1 MVAEANDKGGVKKE
15 MENEPKKALFLDR
28 DGTINVDYGYVYQKE
43 RFDFIDGVFE
53 LCRKARRLGYLI
65 VIATNQS
72 GIERGYFSEADFEA
86 LTAWT
91 LERFRGE
98 GVEIAAVFHC
108 PTLSGEDRKPK
119 PGMFLKAKALLNI
132 DMSASVSLGDK
143 ERDVEAGIAA
153 GVGKNLLFSPA
164 ETEENAAFENGNK
177 APENKN
183 AENNEAFE
191 KFQKGSEKIIKKP
204 KTAADAVVGSMKE
217 AEEWL

>member
-1 MVAEANDKGGVKKE
+1 
-15 MENEPKKALFLDR
+15 MESEPRKALFLDR

-72 GIERGYFSEADFEA
+72 GIERGYFTEADFEA

-91 LERFRGE
+91 LERFREE

-108 PTLSGEDRKPK
+108 PTLSGDDRKPK

-153 GVGKNLLFSPA
+153 GVGKNLLFLSASPEKSA
-164 ETEENAAFENGNK
+164 VFENGNNVSENKNGEDNAAFENERKGC
-177 APENKN
+177 
-183 AENNEAFE
+183 E
-191 KFQKGSEKIIKKP
+191 KVIEKP
-204 KTAADAVVGSMKE
+204 KTAADAIVGSMKE
-217 AEEWL
+217 AKEWL

>member
-1 MVAEANDKGGVKKE
+1 
-15 MENEPKKALFLDR
+15 MENEPRKALFLDR

-72 GIERGYFSEADFEA
+72 GIERGYFTEADFEA

-91 LERFRGE
+91 LERFRDE

-108 PTLSGEDRKPK
+108 PTLSGDDRKPK
-119 PGMFLKAKALLNI
+119 PGMFLKAKVLLNI

-143 ERDVEAGIAA
+143 ERDVEAGVAA
-153 GVGKNLLFSPA
+153 GVGKNLLFAP
-164 ETEENAAFENGNK
+164 AFENDQK
-177 APENKN
+177 SC
-183 AENNEAFE
+183 E
-191 KFQKGSEKIIKKP
+191 KTIKKP

-217 AEEWL
+217 AEDWL

>member
-1 MVAEANDKGGVKKE
+1 MQSK
-15 MENEPKKALFLDR
+15 PKKALFLDR

-53 LCRKARRLGYLI
+53 LCRKARQLGYLI

-72 GIERGYFSEADFEA
+72 GIERGYFTEADFEA

-91 LERFRGE
+91 LERFRDE

-108 PTLSGEDRKPK
+108 PTLSGDDRKPK
-119 PGMFLKAKALLNI
+119 PGMFLKAKALLNL

-143 ERDVEAGIAA
+143 ERDVEAGVAA
-153 GVGKNLLFSPA
+153 GVGKNLLFAPTPSEKDA
-164 ETEENAAFENGNK
+164 SFENKNK

-183 AENNEAFE
+183 VENNGAFE
-191 KFQKGSEKIIKKP
+191 NNQKSCEKEIEKP
-204 KTAADAVVGSMKE
+204 KTAATAVVGSMKE

>member
-1 MVAEANDKGGVKKE
+1 MT
-15 MENEPKKALFLDR
+15 NEPRKALFLDR

-72 GIERGYFSEADFEA
+72 GIERGYFTEADFEA

-91 LERFRGE
+91 LERFRDE

-108 PTLSGEDRKPK
+108 PTLTGDDRKPK

-132 DMSASVSLGDK
+132 EMSASISLGDK

-153 GVGKNLLFSPA
+153 GVGKNLLFVPSTC
-164 ETEENAAFENGNK
+164 EKNAVFENENK

-183 AENNEAFE
+183 AEKNASFENNR
-191 KFQKGSEKIIKKP
+191 KRCEKIIEEL

-217 AEEWL
+217 AEDWL

>member
-1 MVAEANDKGGVKKE
+1 
-15 MENEPKKALFLDR
+15 MENAPKKALFLDR
-28 DGTINVDYGYVYQKE
+28 DGTINVDYGYIYQKE

-72 GIERGYFSEADFEA
+72 GIERGYFTETDFEA

-91 LERFRGE
+91 LERFRDE

-108 PTLSGEDRKPK
+108 PTLTGDDRKPK

-153 GVGKNLLFSPA
+153 GVGKNLLYVPSPP
-164 ETEENAAFENGNK
+164 EEDPVFENGNK
-177 APENKN
+177 APKNKN
-183 AENNEAFE
+183 GGNNAAFE
-191 KFQKGSEKIIKKP
+191 NEQKSCEKAIEKR

>member
-1 MVAEANDKGGVKKE
+1 MVAESNDKNAQKKE
-15 MENEPKKALFLDR
+15 MKNEPRKALFLDR

-53 LCRKARRLGYLI
+53 LCRNARRLGYLI

-72 GIERGYFSEADFEA
+72 GIERGYFTEADFEA

-91 LERFRGE
+91 LERFRDE

-108 PTLSGEDRKPK
+108 PTLSGDDRKPK

-132 DMSASVSLGDK
+132 EMSASVSLGDK

-153 GVGKNLLFSPA
+153 GVGKNLLFVPTTC
-164 ETEENAAFENGNK
+164 EKNAVFENENK

-183 AENNEAFE
+183 AEDYGAFE
-191 KFQKGSEKIIKKP
+191 NNRKSGEKTIEKP
-204 KTAADAVVGSMKE
+204 KTAATAVVGSMKE
-217 AEEWL
+217 AEGWL

>member
-1 MVAEANDKGGVKKE
+1 
-15 MENEPKKALFLDR
+15 MENEPRKALFLDR

-72 GIERGYFSEADFEA
+72 GIERGYFTEADFEA

-91 LERFRGE
+91 LERFRDE

-108 PTLSGEDRKPK
+108 PTLSGDDRKPK

-132 DMSASVSLGDK
+132 DMCASVSLGDK

-153 GVGKNLLFSPA
+153 GVGKNLLFVPTRPEKKA
-164 ETEENAAFENGNK
+164 LFEKENKASENKNVENNGAFENK
-177 APENKN
+177 QKSC
-183 AENNEAFE
+183 E
-191 KFQKGSEKIIKKP
+191 KEIKKP
-204 KTAADAVVGSMKE
+204 KTAATAVVGSMKE

>member
-1 MVAEANDKGGVKKE
+1 
-15 MENEPKKALFLDR
+15 MEDEPKKALFLDR
-28 DGTINVDYGYVYQKE
+28 DGTINVDYGYVYRKE

-72 GIERGYFSEADFEA
+72 GIERGYFTEADFEA

-91 LERFRGE
+91 LDRFREE

-108 PTLSGEDRKPK
+108 PTLSGDDRKPK
-119 PGMFLKAKALLNI
+119 PGMFLKAKAALNL

-153 GVGKNLLFSPA
+153 GVGKNLLFAAANPA
-164 ETEENAAFENGNK
+164 SDARFENGIK
-177 APENKN
+177 EPKNKN
-183 AENNEAFE
+183 AERDEAFE
-191 KFQKGSEKIIKKP
+191 NDRKRCEKTIEKL

>member
-1 MVAEANDKGGVKKE
+1 M
-15 MENEPKKALFLDR
+15 MESGPNKALFLDR

-53 LCRKARRLGYLI
+53 FCRKARRLGYLI

-72 GIERGYFSEADFEA
+72 GIERGYFTEADFEA

-91 LERFRGE
+91 LERFRDE

-108 PTLSGEDRKPK
+108 PTLTGDDRKPK

-153 GVGKNLLFSPA
+153 GVGKNLLFAPTVEA
-164 ETEENAAFENGNK
+164 ENNAAFENGQK
-177 APENKN
+177 C
-183 AENNEAFE
+183 FE
-191 KFQKGSEKIIKKP
+191 KTIEKP

-217 AEEWL
+217 AEDWL

>member
-1 MVAEANDKGGVKKE
+1 
-15 MENEPKKALFLDR
+15 MESEPRKALFLDR

-72 GIERGYFSEADFEA
+72 GIERGYFTEADFEA

-91 LERFRGE
+91 LERFRDE

-108 PTLSGEDRKPK
+108 PTLTGDDRKPK
-119 PGMFLKAKALLNI
+119 PGMFLKAKTLLNI

-153 GVGKNLLFSPA
+153 GVGKNLLFLQ
-164 ETEENAAFENGNK
+164 TEPENKAVFENGNK

-183 AENNEAFE
+183 GDGGAAFE
-191 KFQKGSEKIIKKP
+191 NEQKSCEKSVEKR

>member
-1 MVAEANDKGGVKKE
+1 MVAAANNKDDVKEE

-72 GIERGYFSEADFEA
+72 GIERGYFTEADFET

-91 LERFRGE
+91 LERFREE

-108 PTLSGEDRKPK
+108 PTLSGADRKPK
-119 PGMFLKAKALLNI
+119 PGMFLKAKAFLNI

-153 GVGKNLLFSPA
+153 GVGKNLLFVPSSS
-164 ETEENAAFENGNK
+164 EKNVGFENENK

-183 AENNEAFE
+183 VQNSPALENDKKSYE
-191 KFQKGSEKIIKKP
+191 KLIGEQ
-204 KTAADAVVGSMKE
+204 KTAATAVVGSMKE

>member
-1 MVAEANDKGGVKKE
+1 MRESG
-15 MENEPKKALFLDR
+15 PRKALFLDR

-53 LCRKARRLGYLI
+53 FCRKARRLGYLI

-72 GIERGYFSEADFEA
+72 GIERGYFTEADFEA

-91 LERFRGE
+91 LERFRDE

-108 PTLSGEDRKPK
+108 PTLSGDDRKPK
-119 PGMFLKAKALLNI
+119 PGMFLKAKALLNL

-153 GVGKNLLFSPA
+153 GVGKNLLFAPSI
-164 ETEENAAFENGNK
+164 ENGNK

-183 AENNEAFE
+183 AENNAAFE
-191 KFQKGSEKIIKKP
+191 NGRKSCEKTIEKP

-217 AEEWL
+217 AEDWL

>member
-1 MVAEANDKGGVKKE
+1 MVAEANNKNDVKKE
-15 MENEPKKALFLDR
+15 MENEPRKALFLDR

-72 GIERGYFSEADFEA
+72 GIERGYFTEADFEA
-86 LTAWT
+86 LNAWT
-91 LERFRGE
+91 LERFRDE

-108 PTLSGEDRKPK
+108 PTLSGDDRKPN

-132 DMSASVSLGDK
+132 EMSESISLGDK
-143 ERDVEAGIAA
+143 ERDVEAGVAA
-153 GVGKNLLFSPA
+153 GVGKNLLFVPTLSEKDA
-164 ETEENAAFENGNK
+164 SFENKNK

-183 AENNEAFE
+183 VENNGAFE
-191 KFQKGSEKIIKKP
+191 NNQKGCEKGFKKP
-204 KTAADAVVGSMKE
+204 KTAATAVVGSMKE
-217 AEEWL
+217 AEDWL

>member
-1 MVAEANDKGGVKKE
+1 MGEKFGNFTFHKTEIEGVIIV
-15 MENEPKKALFLDR
+15 EP
-28 DGTINVDYGYVYQKE
+28 TVYG
-43 RFDFIDGVFE
+43 D
-53 LCRKARRLGYLI
+53 
-65 VIATNQS
+65 
-72 GIERGYFSEADFEA
+72 ERGYFTEADFEA

-91 LERFRGE
+91 LERFRDE

-108 PTLSGEDRKPK
+108 PSLSGDDRKPK

-153 GVGKNLLFSPA
+153 GVGKNLLFVPA
-164 ETEENAAFENGNK
+164 SFENENK

-183 AENNEAFE
+183 VENNGAFE
-191 KFQKGSEKIIKKP
+191 NNRKSCEKEIKKP
-204 KTAADAVVGSMKE
+204 KTAATAVVGSMKE

>member
-1 MVAEANDKGGVKKE
+1 

-72 GIERGYFSEADFEA
+72 GIERGYFSEEDFET

-91 LERFRGE
+91 LERFRDE

-108 PTLSGEDRKPK
+108 PTLSGDDRKPK

-153 GVGKNLLFSPA
+153 GVGKNLLFAPE
-164 ETEENAAFENGNK
+164 ETGENAAFENKNK

-183 AENNEAFE
+183 DGNNDAFE
-191 KFQKGSEKIIKKP
+191 NKQKSCEKKIEKP
-204 KTAADAVVGSMKE
+204 KTAATAVVGSMKE
-217 AEEWL
+217 AEDWL

>member
-1 MVAEANDKGGVKKE
+1 MKE
-15 MENEPKKALFLDR
+15 SEPKKALFLDR
-28 DGTINVDYGYVYQKE
+28 DGTINVDYGYVCQKE

-72 GIERGYFSEADFEA
+72 GIERGYFTEADFEA

-91 LERFRGE
+91 LERFRDE

-108 PTLSGEDRKPK
+108 PTLTGDDRKPK

-153 GVGKNLLFSPA
+153 GVGKNLLYLPA
-164 ETEENAAFENGNK
+164 NPETGAAFEN
-177 APENKN
+177 E
-183 AENNEAFE
+183 
-191 KFQKGSEKIIKKP
+191 QKCCDKP
-204 KTAADAVVGSMKE
+204 IDGLKTAADAVVGSMKE

>member
-1 MVAEANDKGGVKKE
+1 M
-15 MENEPKKALFLDR
+15 MEGEPRKALFLDR
-28 DGTINVDYGYVYQKE
+28 DGTINVDYGYVCQKE

-72 GIERGYFSEADFEA
+72 GIERGYFTEADFQA

-91 LERFRGE
+91 LERFRDE

-108 PTLSGEDRKPK
+108 PSLSGDDRKPK

-153 GVGKNLLFSPA
+153 GVGKNLLFVPASPKA
-164 ETEENAAFENGNK
+164 SAAFENENK

-183 AENNEAFE
+183 VENNGSFE
-191 KFQKGSEKIIKKP
+191 NEEKSCGKP
-204 KTAADAVVGSMKE
+204 IENLKTAADAVVGSMKE

>member
-1 MVAEANDKGGVKKE
+1 
-15 MENEPKKALFLDR
+15 MESEPRKALFLDR

-72 GIERGYFSEADFEA
+72 GIERGYFTEADFEA

-91 LERFRGE
+91 LKRFRDE

-108 PTLSGEDRKPK
+108 PTLTGDDRKPK

-153 GVGKNLLFSPA
+153 GVGKNLLFVPTNPEKSAVFENGNNAP
-164 ETEENAAFENGNK
+164 ENKNGENNAAFENERK
-177 APENKN
+177 SCE
-183 AENNEAFE
+183 EVIE
-191 KFQKGSEKIIKKP
+191 KP

>member
-1 MVAEANDKGGVKKE
+1 M
-15 MENEPKKALFLDR
+15 MEGEPRKALFLDR

-72 GIERGYFSEADFEA
+72 GIERGYFTEADFEA

-91 LERFRGE
+91 LERFRDE
-98 GVEIAAVFHC
+98 GVEVAAVFHC
-108 PTLSGEDRKPK
+108 PTLSGDDRKPK

-132 DMSASVSLGDK
+132 EMSASVSLGDK

-153 GVGKNLLFSPA
+153 GVGKNLLFVPTPCEKDAS
-164 ETEENAAFENGNK
+164 FENENK

-183 AENNEAFE
+183 VEKKSAFENNRKSCE
-191 KFQKGSEKIIKKP
+191 KEIKKP
-204 KTAADAVVGSMKE
+204 KTAATAVVGSMKE
-217 AEEWL
+217 AEDWL

>member
-1 MVAEANDKGGVKKE
+1 MIDEANDKGGVKKE

-28 DGTINVDYGYVYQKE
+28 DGTINIDYGYVYQKE

-72 GIERGYFSEADFEA
+72 GIERGYFTEADFET

-91 LERFRGE
+91 LERFRDE

-132 DMSASVSLGDK
+132 EMSASISLGDK

-153 GVGKNLLFSPA
+153 GVGKNLLFVPTCP
-164 ETEENAAFENGNK
+164 ETNANFENKNK

-183 AENNEAFE
+183 VENDASFE
-191 KFQKGSEKIIKKP
+191 NKQKSCEKIIKKP
-204 KTAADAVVGSMKE
+204 KTAATAVVGSMKE

>member
-1 MVAEANDKGGVKKE
+1 M
-15 MENEPKKALFLDR
+15 MESEPRKALFLDR

-72 GIERGYFSEADFEA
+72 GIERGYFTEADFEA

-91 LERFRGE
+91 LERFRDE

-108 PTLSGEDRKPK
+108 PTLTGDDRKPK
-119 PGMFLKAKALLNI
+119 PGMFLKAKSLLNI
-132 DMSASVSLGDK
+132 DMSASISLGDK

-153 GVGKNLLFSPA
+153 GVGKNLLFAPPSP
-164 ETEENAAFENGNK
+164 ETGAVWENENVENNAAL
-177 APENKN
+177 ENK
-183 AENNEAFE
+183 EKCCE
-191 KFQKGSEKIIKKP
+191 KFVEKR

>member
-1 MVAEANDKGGVKKE
+1 M
-15 MENEPKKALFLDR
+15 MEGEPRKALFLDR
-28 DGTINVDYGYVYQKE
+28 DGTINVDYGYVCQKE
-43 RFDFIDGVFE
+43 RFDFINGVFE

-72 GIERGYFSEADFEA
+72 GIERGYFTVADFEA

-91 LERFRGE
+91 LERFREE

-108 PTLSGEDRKPK
+108 PTLTGDDRKPK

-153 GVGKNLLFSPA
+153 GVGKNLLFVPA
-164 ETEENAAFENGNK
+164 PFEKDAFFENENK

-183 AENNEAFE
+183 VENNGAFE
-191 KFQKGSEKIIKKP
+191 NKQKSCEKEIKKP
-204 KTAADAVVGSMKE
+204 KTAATAVVGSMKE